1 MLTARAVLPVLLMLA
16 CAGCASRPLVAKARS
31 CDGPKTEVRISG
43 PHGERLLKGMAAN
56 NWYPARALA
65 LGKQGSA
72 SVRCAVTQHHGRDCA
87 VVSEEPPRLGFG
99 ALAGRAAAKLDAPK
113 GSDGADVE
121 LRYRW
126 TILTG
131 SCRRY
136 IVSAQ
141 PSAALPALPYPSA
154 APSRGASRRDSRR
167 DGGGDPRQIPGRVR

>member
-16 CAGCASRPLVAKARS
+16 CAGCASPPLVAKARP

-56 NWYPARALA
+56 NWYPARALD

-72 SVRCAVTQHHGRDCA
+72 SVRCAVTQNHGRDCA

-99 ALAGRAAAKLDAPK
+99 ALAVRAAAKLDAPK

-131 SCRRY
+131 SCRRD
-136 IVSAQ
+136 IVIVDPIVVITDQPESSAD
-141 PSAALPALPYPSA
+141 
-154 APSRGASRRDSRR
+154 PSR
-167 DGGGDPRQIPGRVR
+167 